1 MEAKRR
7 ELILNKLN
15 ESEEDLK
22 TRETN
27 RFYQESEEDNYP
39 RTCKNIFIIKNQ
51 QTNFFYLD
59 LRRKVVGISDN
70 PF

>member
-39 RTCKNIFIIKNQ
+39 RTCKKYFHNQNQ
-51 QTNFFYLD
+51 QPTFLFRSSPKSSWNQ
-59 LRRKVVGISDN
+59 
-70 PF
+70 